1 MGPWLR
7 AVRNERGVALPMAL
21 FALLMLTGL
30 LVVFVSTGGM
40 ETSIAANLDDVTRAR
55 YVAESG
61 LEWAFD
67 QLVLAAA
74 LANGWNNLLSTNGGQ
89 MATGMSV
96 PSLAP

>member
-1 MGPWLR
+1 MR
-7 AVRNERGVALPMAL
+7 SVRDQRGVAFPMAL

-30 LVVFVSTGGM
+30 LVVFLTMGGM
-40 ETSIAANLDDVTRAR
+40 ETSVAANLDDVTRAR

-74 LANGWNNLLSTNGGQ
+74 LPNGWNNLLSTPSPPNSGQ
-89 MATGMSV
+89 MATGMAL
-96 PSLAP
+96 PGLA